1 MFFQHTNLKQF
12 VTSRPVVQDISGR
25 KEIRPDRKM
34 DVIKVR
40 KNHSD
45 KYLAKGIRFF
55 LLI

>member
-12 VTSRPVVQDISGR
+12 VTSRPVVQDISDR

-34 DVIKVR
+34 DLIKVR

-45 KYLAKGIRFF
+45 KYLAKGIKFF

>member
-12 VTSRPVVQDISGR
+12 VTSRLVVQDISGR

-34 DVIKVR
+34 DLIKVR